1 MFFSRYLLT
10 ACFVFFTLVSC
21 SGGSGSP
28 NPTDPGY
35 NPPPQISGPG
45 AQSGQLSGTV
55 CWGVWEVFIDEYF
68 GEIEIVP
75 VRGASFEANVVNFL
89 QPPSAP
95 IHLLTIQLD
104 PVGTVL
110 AEGTVACNVAIKHP
124 FPGTKFCGF
133 DVLGIVMGDHEGFPL
148 ASNPAIVSEQLPNV
162 ILENADGYTRWWNET
177 EFTTYGTL
185 LGYIDG
191 AKANTMWTSTHTL
204 NPFKYFSDDLGPFD
218 AFNPD
223 PELRGFYSSIDPG
236 LNKRRYELQF
246 PVDSGPV
253 FHFKYAI
260 SASWVA
266 PYDGA
271 EAPYYPDDYPLEANM
286 PEAYKIGLVDTISN
300 AFYQSESIY
309 GGDLNLFIEVR
320 DWQIQGDLSVVADE
334 IAVVRLESPTLFPD
348 PIELDLSG
356 VMQAPGNPG
365 AIWIPANIEDVTPT
379 GTNNQLII
387 VTVESGNINT
397 YEPQIPGITGFEF
410 PDGALAAYNIL
421 VAPIKNTAPGV
432 IAPVADASATYPIE
446 GDAPLDVLLDP
457 SFSYDPDGWL
467 IQYEWDFEGDGVYD
481 VSTVGPD
488 IVQHTFYSY
497 QNHVVLRVTDNDL
510 ASDTDEILITTTFG
524 DEGWRMYRSN
534 FARDGRAQVPGP
546 NTNNLKFELDLGF
559 AGGEI
564 HGGVAI
570 DSQHRIFLRSN
581 DEYLY
586 CISPNGVVIWDY
598 FVGGTWCDSSPSVG
612 VNDSV
617 FVGSAGGTLWHIDK
631 DGELIW
637 SMESEWGRQEAGI
650 AFQVDET
657 IIYGTQAGYIV
668 KVDPDGN
675 ELWHYDAGGTHIHGG
690 PAVGPDGRIYFAND
704 SMNITAL
711 DQDGNEIWVTSV
723 NAKMN
728 AVPVLGPGG
737 IYIGDNSGNFYC
749 LDYDGSINWEVNL
762 GEEFWNVPSLSAQHK
777 IYIGG
782 DDGTL
787 FCLNAFTGATEWT
800 YDLHGSCSL
809 GSSVVDSL
817 GRVYIGDTAGF
828 FYCIDSTG
836 NLVWEFEGSD
846 GFRCKSPAI
855 DDDGTVIVGND
866 ADIVYAFHD

>member
-1 MFFSRYLLT
+1 MKDIIHLIVITALLMGI
-10 ACFVFFTLVSC
+10 VSC
-21 SGGSGSP
+21 SGGSSP
-28 NPTDPGY
+28 VSPDPQ
-35 NPPPQISGPG
+35 PVTHPQNDS
-45 AQSGQLSGTV
+45 QSGQV
-55 CWGVWEVFIDEYF
+55 CWGVWEVFIDKYF

-95 IHLLTIQLD
+95 IHLLTIQID

-124 FPGTKFCGF
+124 FPGTQFCGF
-133 DVLGIVMGDHEGFPL
+133 DVLGIIMGDHEGFPL
-148 ASNPAIVSEQLPNV
+148 ASNPAIVSERLPNV
-162 ILENADGYTRWWNET
+162 ILENADGYTRWWNEA

-191 AKANTMWTSTHTL
+191 AKANTTWTSTHTL

-246 PVDSGPV
+246 PIDTGPV

-379 GTNNQLII
+379 GTDNQLLI

-421 VAPIKNTAPGV
+421 IAPVKNTAPGV

-457 SFSYDPDGWL
+457 SNSYDPDGWL

-497 QNHVVLRVTDNDL
+497 QNNVVLRVTDNDL

-524 DEGWRMYRSN
+524 SEGWRMYRSN
-534 FARDGRAQVPGP
+534 FSRDGRAQGPGP
-546 NTNNLKFELDLGF
+546 NTNNLKFELDLGTGLEIW
-559 AGGEI
+559 GGI
-564 HGGVAI
+564 AI
-570 DSQHRIFLRSN
+570 DSQQRVILRSN
-581 DEYLY
+581 DGNLY
-586 CISPNGVVIWDY
+586 CVSPYGEVIWSY
-598 FVGGTWCDSSPSVG
+598 PVGGGSCDSSPSVG

-617 FVGSAGGTLWHIDK
+617 FVGSDTGTLWHIDK
-631 DGELIW
+631 YGDLNW
-637 SMESEWGRQEAGI
+637 SMESDWGRQEGGI

-657 IIYGTQAGYIV
+657 VIYGTQSGYIV
-668 KVDPDGN
+668 KVDPDGS
-675 ELWHYDAGGTHIHGG
+675 ELWHYDSGSVIHGG
-690 PAVGPDGRIYFAND
+690 PAIGPDGRIYFANNG
-704 SMNITAL
+704 SNITAL
-711 DQDGNEIWVTSV
+711 DQDGNEIWVTEVASG
-723 NAKMN
+723 MN
-728 AVPVLGPGG
+728 AAPALGPGG
-737 IYIGDNSGNFYC
+737 IYIGDHSGQFYC
-749 LDYDGSINWEVNL
+749 LGYNGDILWEKTL
-762 GEEFWNVPSLSAQHK
+762 GTSFWNVASISAQHK
-777 IYIGG
+777 VYVAGT
-782 DDGTL
+782 DGNL

-800 YDLHGSCSL
+800 YELYGECNTSATVLDG
-809 GSSVVDSL
+809 L
-817 GRVYIGDTAGF
+817 GRVYVGDKSDT
-828 FYCIDSTG
+828 FYCVDSTG
-836 NLVWEFEGSD
+836 NLVWEYLCNGPIL
-846 GFRCKSPAI
+846 CKSPAI
-855 DDDGTVIVGND
+855 SEDGTVYVGDND
-866 ADIVYAFHD
+866 NFLYAWHD